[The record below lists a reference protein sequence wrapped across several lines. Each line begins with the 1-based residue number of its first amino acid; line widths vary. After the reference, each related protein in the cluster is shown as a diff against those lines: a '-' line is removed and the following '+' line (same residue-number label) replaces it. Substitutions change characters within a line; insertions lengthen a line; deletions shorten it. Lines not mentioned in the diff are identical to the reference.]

1 MDPHGRE
8 RGNEIEELQQSPPS
22 YLNNLVCPRGQQ
34 PSSGGIEVYVNYV
47 VLAVVESSCGR
58 PPEGRDQNQQKM
70 CQQEAFECFC
80 KPPTQQTPRKL
91 QFETF
96 PA

>member
-1 MDPHGRE
+1 MDPRGRE
-8 RGNEIEELQQSPPS
+8 GENGIEELEPSPPS
-22 YLNNLVCPRGQQ
+22 YLNNLVCPRGQE

-80 KPPTQQTPRKL
+80 KPPTQQTPCKL